1 MQPANW
7 SGYGPPFSNDR
18 GTAAFHSNGSY
29 RERILT
35 DNSLRGIIA
44 AIPTPVSAEGE
55 PDTQRLICFA
65 RHLLD
70 NGCDGLNICGTT
82 GEATSMSVAQ
92 RKSIMATAAVSLPR
106 ERLMV
111 GTGAASLADVVDLT
125 GYACELGFA
134 GALVLPPFYYK
145 SVSDDGLLA
154 YFETLAQQTAKGS
167 IPWYLY
173 HFPALSCVPFHP
185 AIVSRLRERLGPRLR
200 GLKDSS
206 GDAAYAR
213 QLASQEPDFDVFPS
227 TEAMIPEVRAGT
239 FAGCISAT
247 VNLSSALCAA
257 AYRNGDDQAL
267 QIAIYV
273 RKVLSAGPLVPR
285 VKAAVSRVMKDPAF
299 ATVLPPHTPLSNDA
313 TSQLG
318 AALVSILP
326 E

>member
-1 MQPANW
+1 
-7 SGYGPPFSNDR
+7 
-18 GTAAFHSNGSY
+18 
-29 RERILT
+29 LT
-35 DNSLRGIIA
+35 VDSLRGIIA
-44 AIPTPVSAEGE
+44 AIPTPFSVDGE
-55 PDTQRLICFA
+55 PDTQRLIRFA
-65 RHLLD
+65 RYLLD

-92 RKSIMATAAVSLPR
+92 RKSIMAAAAVSLPR

-111 GTGAASLADVVDLT
+111 GTGAASLADTVDLT
-125 GYACELGFA
+125 GHACELGFA

-145 SVSDDGLLA
+145 NVSDDGLLA
-154 YFETLAQQTAKGS
+154 YFETLAQRTAKS
-167 IPWYLY
+167 PIPLYLY

-213 QLASQEPDFDVFPS
+213 QLASQEADFDVFPS
-227 TEAMIPEVRAGT
+227 TEAMLPEARTGT

-257 AYRNGDDQAL
+257 VYRNGGDQPL
-267 QIAIYV
+267 QIAVDV
-273 RKVLSAGPLVPR
+273 RKLLSAGPLVPR
-285 VKAAVSRVMKDPAF
+285 VKAAISLVMKDPAF
-299 ATVLPPHTPLSNDA
+299 AAVLPPHTPLSNDA
-313 TSQLG
+313 TSQLRI
-318 AALVSILP
+318 ALASILP